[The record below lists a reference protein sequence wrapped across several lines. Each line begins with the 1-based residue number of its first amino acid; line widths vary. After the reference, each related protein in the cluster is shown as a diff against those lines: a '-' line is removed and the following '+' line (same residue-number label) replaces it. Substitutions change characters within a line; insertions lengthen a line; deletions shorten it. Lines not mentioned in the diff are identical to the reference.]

1 MSNPT
6 FSILITT
13 KDRLPELKIT
23 LESLKPL
30 LAKNDLECLICDDA
44 STDGTQEFLQNQQ
57 KSIFTVVLEPKSKG
71 YLHHR
76 NNMLNNTKA
85 EYGISLDDDAHFL
98 SEHVL
103 ESIEHCFKTNPA
115 CGLLAFRIYWGKQA
129 PKKRSTGDQSQIVNG
144 FVGCGHVWRMQAW
157 EAIPNYPEWFQ
168 FYGEEQFASLQLFK
182 KGWNIMYA
190 PEILVQHRV
199 DMVARKDQ
207 VDYLQRQRRSLR
219 AGWYVY
225 FLCYPIDVAFRL
237 FLSSIWSQ
245 LRRKTFKGNIQATRA
260 LLMAFGDLVMNMP
273 KFFTNT
279 YRLSKSQYKEF
290 VNLPKVP
297 IYWTPND

>member
-13 KDRLPELKIT
+13 KDRLPELQIT

-30 LAKNDLECLICDDA
+30 LGNNDLECLICDDG
-44 STDGTQEFLQNQQ
+44 SSDGTLAFLKKMCPQI
-57 KSIFTVVLEPKSKG
+57 KSFRNEVSQGLIYSRNRLLEQTHSQ
-71 YLHHR
+71 Y
-76 NNMLNNTKA
+76 A
-85 EYGISLDDDAHFL
+85 ISLDDDAHFL

-157 EAIPNYPEWFQ
+157 KAIPNYPEWFQ